1 MKEHSFSMVRFE
13 FILLYF
19 AIFQYSE
26 HKRAAYGRVAST
38 SASSQTIYNVFQL
51 FSKLKQFLFKSK
63 LYVLQL
69 CVCNSNADFCEKVLL
84 SVRKKERKT
93 KKAMLLIWLIQSVST
108 NAMAL
113 CALYKVFRPA
123 RECVQNRLIIEKW
136 NFWFLLT
143 LLQNVI
149 HTFRS

>member
-69 CVCNSNADFCEKVLL
+69 CADFCEKVLL
-84 SVRKKERKT
+84 SVRKRKGKP
-93 KKAMLLIWLIQSVST
+93 KKQ
-108 NAMAL
+108 
-113 CALYKVFRPA
+113 CY
-123 RECVQNRLIIEKW
+123 
-136 NFWFLLT
+136 
-143 LLQNVI
+143 
-149 HTFRS
+149 